1 MLAGT
6 REGSVA
12 VLWNN
17 FVSHTGCSYL
27 SLCFGISK
35 PTRMCL
41 VHPVLTE
48 QKTFKEG
55 EKPRV
60 LLLIPPTPLLLLPH
74 QLWSPHSPS
83 CPSLSNAGTRQVNIH
98 LSGKSARLTILKGF
112 LGQQRKN
119 YPHRKLTKASLS
131 HLWCSTRAEH
141 SFCEVNNKA
150 EGFCFSRS
158 ERGCQPL
165 EALTILTMRWTQIRI
180 NCSLAIAQE

>member
-1 MLAGT
+1 MMLAGT

-83 CPSLSNAGTRQVNIH
+83 CPSLSNAGTRQVNIPWKICQADH
-98 LSGKSARLTILKGF
+98 FKRLPRAAKEKLPPQKTYQGFSKPSMVQHKGRALILW
-112 LGQQRKN
+112 GQ
-119 YPHRKLTKASLS
+119 
-131 HLWCSTRAEH
+131 
-141 SFCEVNNKA
+141 
-150 EGFCFSRS
+150 
-158 ERGCQPL
+158 
-165 EALTILTMRWTQIRI
+165 
-180 NCSLAIAQE
+180 